1 MILKML
7 EGLVRHLGGPQVINI
22 HNILMATILLWE
34 HMARARPLASLFK
47 GI

>member
-7 EGLVRHLGGPQVINI
+7 EGLVRHLAGPQVINI
-22 HNILMATILLWE
+22 HNILMVTILLWE
-34 HMARARPLASLFK
+34 HTVRVRPLASLFK